1 MTADM
6 TRQKVRFIR
15 WDISEKK
22 QEDLPAD
29 VAEGR
34 SARMD
39 RGHLTFTAIGD
50 AAATLWYGTPDRI
63 DYRQTLED
71 GSDGEIFVSRPFPR
85 VDGEIRC
92 YNRNILMKLLQNLTS
107 DYVMF
112 KIADSGI
119 MVMRGE
125 VGEVRAAAL
134 IAPRIEEDMP

>member
-15 WDISEKK
+15 WDIPDKK

-34 SARMD
+34 TARMD
-39 RGHLTFTAIGD
+39 HDHITFTAIGD

-63 DYRQTLED
+63 DYRSTLED
-71 GSDGEIFVSRPFPR
+71 GSDSEVFTSRPFPQ
-85 VDGEIRC
+85 VHGDIRC
-92 YNRNILMKLLQNLTS
+92 YNRSILLKLLQNLTS

-112 KIADSGI
+112 MIADSGI

-125 VGEVRAAAL
+125 VGDVHAAAI
-134 IAPRIEEDMP
+134 IAPRIEEDMS